1 MQVCQNNT
9 CVSLP
14 LANAGQPTC
23 ANDCSGNGGK
33 FFKHYLISLMVGIGY
48 LTLMFTF
55 NRSVMRMAT
64 VTVLQDGN
72 VQIVRKRTMV
82 QVEASTV
89 VSIVRLL
96 IQQQRQQQPQQQQ
109 HQRQQLK
116 QQQQLKLQ
124 QL

>member
-1 MQVCQNNT
+1 M
-9 CVSLP
+9 
-14 LANAGQPTC
+14 
-23 ANDCSGNGGK
+23 
-33 FFKHYLISLMVGIGY
+33 MVGIGY

-116 QQQQLKLQ
+116 QQQQLKPQ

>member
-1 MQVCQNNT
+1 
-9 CVSLP
+9 
-14 LANAGQPTC
+14 
-23 ANDCSGNGGK
+23 
-33 FFKHYLISLMVGIGY
+33 
-48 LTLMFTF
+48 
-55 NRSVMRMAT
+55 MAT

-116 QQQQLKLQ
+116 QQQQLKPQ